1 MRALFSLLTNF
12 TAWLCAIFDVTPD
25 SITPKE
31 DRRGNMPP
39 PSGGIS
45 SH

>member
-1 MRALFSLLTNF
+1 MRTLFSLLTSF
-12 TAWLCAIFDVTPD
+12 TVWLCKVFEVTPD
-25 SITPKE
+25 SIHPKE

-45 SH
+45 SY